1 MPAMSR
7 VRAGER
13 PAFLSYGFRP
23 FFLLAALQAGLT
35 ILVWIGFITGRIE
48 VPTAFAPVDWHVHEM
63 LFGFQAAAIGGF
75 LLTAIP
81 NWTGRLPVRGAP
93 LLVLVLAWI
102 AGRLAVAFSARV
114 GWGLAMGVDMA
125 FLVLLAAASLREI
138 VAGQNWRNLA
148 VVGLLCILGAA
159 NLAFHLEA
167 HVTGEAAYARRG
179 AIAVI
184 LVLVSLIGGRIIPS
198 FTRNWLAPRGPG
210 RLPVPFGAF
219 DKGVLGATVLTCLLW
234 VAAPASAVSGGL
246 LALCAGLHLAR
257 LMRWAG
263 DRTWRNPLLVILHVA
278 YLFVPLGFALCAAA
292 SLSWVPPGAGLH
304 AWTTG
309 AFGALTLAVMSRA
322 SLGHTGRP
330 LKAGA
335 LTQACYVL
343 VVLGSLARIA
353 SALALGPAAL
363 LDGAGLAWSLGFL
376 LFAVGYW
383 PALTGPRV
391 AQKAPSGPA
400 GGPVPAAR

>member
-1 MPAMSR
+1 MPAISR
-7 VRAGER
+7 LRAHEGL
-13 PAFLSYGFRP
+13 AFLSYGFRP

-35 ILVWIGFITGRIE
+35 ILVWIGFVTGRIA

-93 LLVLVLAWI
+93 LLGLVLAWI
-102 AGRLAVAFSARV
+102 AGRLAVAFSARI
-114 GWGLAMGVDMA
+114 GWDLALALDMA
-125 FLVLLAAASLREI
+125 FLILLAAACVREI
-138 VAGQNWRNLA
+138 VAGRNWRNLG
-148 VVGLLCILGAA
+148 VVVLLGLIGAA

-167 HVTGEAAYARRG
+167 HFTGEAAYARRG
-179 AIAVI
+179 AIAAI

-198 FTRNWLAPRGPG
+198 FTRNWLAPSGLG

-219 DKGVLGATVLTCLLW
+219 DKAVLGATVLTCLVW

-263 DRTWRNPLLVILHVA
+263 DRTWRNPLLVILHVS
-278 YLFVPLGFALCAAA
+278 YLFVPLGFGLGAAA
-292 SLSWVPPGAGLH
+292 SLGWVLPGAGLH
-304 AWTTG
+304 AWTAG
-309 AFGALTLAVMSRA
+309 AFGTLTLAVMSRA

-343 VVLGSLARIA
+343 VVLGSLARVA
-353 SALALGPAAL
+353 SALNLGPPAL
-363 LDGAGLAWSLGFL
+363 LDVAGLAWSLGFL
-376 LFAVGYW
+376 VFAAAYW
-383 PALTGPRV
+383 PVLTGPRA
-391 AQKAPSGPA
+391 AQKVPSGPA
-400 GGPVPAAR
+400 GCSVPAAR